1 LRRLAETTLNGF
13 CIPTEDPKQTKF
25 AMVGRS
31 TPPGRDPAAAR
42 RMRHPDKRPV
52 IQESDTMTSKVSGQK
67 IAVLMGGP
75 GSERDVSL
83 ATARG
88 VSKALRSL
96 GVDVLE
102 IDVRDENFELRGDVD
117 LAFITIHG
125 TFGEDG
131 QVQKLLEQRG
141 VAYTGDGAEE
151 SAIAF
156 DKIRSKEKFREHGVT
171 TPSWQVVKLGQRPS
185 IPIPFVLKAP
195 RQGSTVGV
203 YIVKNER
210 EIDAAM
216 ADAAKYDRELLV
228 EKFVAG
234 RELTVGILGDQ
245 ALPILEI
252 IPKGGFYDFT
262 NKYPFLDPQAGG
274 AAKHVCPAKIDPDK
288 TKEIQD
294 LALRAHRALGL
305 QVYSRVDVL
314 LPDDG
319 AATVLEVNT
328 IPGMTEASLL
338 PEAAAAAG
346 INYTDL
352 CLRIIELSQARIEGK
367 A

>member
-1 LRRLAETTLNGF
+1 MTRADL
-13 CIPTEDPKQTKF
+13 PK
-25 AMVGRS
+25 
-31 TPPGRDPAAAR
+31 
-42 RMRHPDKRPV
+42 
-52 IQESDTMTSKVSGQK
+52 K

-83 ATARG
+83 ATGRG
-88 VSKALRSL
+88 ISKALRSL
-96 GVDVLE
+96 GGEIVD
-102 IDVRDENFELRGDVD
+102 IDVRDDNFQLPDDVD
-117 LAFITIHG
+117 LAFIALHG

-131 QVQKLLEQRG
+131 QVQKILEDRG
-141 VAYTGDGAEE
+141 VAYTGEGVKGSE
-151 SAIAF
+151 IAF
-156 DKIRSKEKFREHGVT
+156 DKIRSKEKFRQHSVT
-171 TPSWQVVKLGQRPS
+171 TPSWQVIEPGQQPTIPLPIVVKP
-185 IPIPFVLKAP
+185 P

-210 EIDAAM
+210 EIETAIAE
-216 ADAAKYDRELLV
+216 ALKYDRQLLV
-228 EKFVAG
+228 EKFIPG
-234 RELTVGILGDQ
+234 RELTIGILGDQ

-274 AAKHVCPAKIDPDK
+274 GAEHVCPAKIDPEK

-305 QVYSRVDVL
+305 EVYSRVDVI
-314 LPDDG
+314 LPENG
-319 AATVLEVNT
+319 AANVLEANT

-346 INYTDL
+346 INYIDL
-352 CLRIIELSQARIEGK
+352 CLLIIRLSRARTERTRK
-367 A
+367 